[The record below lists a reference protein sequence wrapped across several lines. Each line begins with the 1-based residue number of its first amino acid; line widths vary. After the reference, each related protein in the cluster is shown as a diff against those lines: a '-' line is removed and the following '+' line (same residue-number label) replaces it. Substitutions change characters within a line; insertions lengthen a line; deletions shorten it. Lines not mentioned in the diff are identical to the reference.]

1 LNNNHK
7 NFGAEGSVVSTIP
20 SGTGLLI
27 LAADQV
33 TVEDNFFVGNKS
45 FGIAIADLKN
55 GGVTFST
62 DEGIEPNP
70 DQIAI
75 LDNFMD
81 NNGYDPSGE
90 IKVAMKLAMLDR
102 LDVAYLGDGKDNC
115 IYNRGRYVTLNLG
128 SFADC
133 EASSTKGVKSY
144 MLDNP
149 VAPRDLSDVEVGKMA
164 YYGIC
169 AGCHSYNNK
178 IVGPPIKDIQMIY
191 NGNPQGI
198 VDYITNPTD
207 KRPGYVEMPSQ
218 KYLPLEVRE
227 AVAEYMLSVKE

>member
-1 LNNNHK
+1 
-7 NFGAEGSVVSTIP
+7 
-20 SGTGLLI
+20 
-27 LAADQV
+27 
-33 TVEDNFFVGNKS
+33 
-45 FGIAIADLKN
+45 
-55 GGVTFST
+55 
-62 DEGIEPNP
+62 
-70 DQIAI
+70 
-75 LDNFMD
+75 
-81 NNGYDPSGE
+81 
-90 IKVAMKLAMLDR
+90 
-102 LDVAYLGDGKDNC
+102 
-115 IYNRGRYVTLNLG
+115 
-128 SFADC
+128 
-133 EASSTKGVKSY
+133 